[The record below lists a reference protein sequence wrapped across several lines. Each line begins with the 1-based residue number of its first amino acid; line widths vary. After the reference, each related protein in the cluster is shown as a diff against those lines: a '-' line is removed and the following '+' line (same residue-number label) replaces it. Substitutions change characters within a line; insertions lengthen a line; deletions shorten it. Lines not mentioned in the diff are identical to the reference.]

1 MVLRSALVK
10 MRVYYAA
17 VEQVVAATDKREVW
31 GAVCLVDYNPRDRE
45 GYIFGYSPAFSILP
59 IGLTNLSSSILRRK
73 SLSRISWVSEPMGPC
88 ECDCPDAILDLLI
101 PTDHQYAEE
110 WRARCRDN
118 AAERRARCAK
128 PTPRAGQ
135 TIIFDTPFSFS
146 NGQRLDRFD
155 VVANPRNHRTVLYR
169 AHGSSGLYRISNVKH
184 KHYQLL

>member
-45 GYIFGYSPAFSILP
+45 GYIFGY
-59 IGLTNLSSSILRRK
+59 K
-73 SLSRISWVSEPMGPC
+73 DMSEPMGPC

-135 TIIFDTPFSFS
+135 TIIFGTPLSFS
-146 NGQRLDRFD
+146 NG
-155 VVANPRNHRTVLYR
+155 
-169 AHGSSGLYRISNVKH
+169 
-184 KHYQLL
+184 